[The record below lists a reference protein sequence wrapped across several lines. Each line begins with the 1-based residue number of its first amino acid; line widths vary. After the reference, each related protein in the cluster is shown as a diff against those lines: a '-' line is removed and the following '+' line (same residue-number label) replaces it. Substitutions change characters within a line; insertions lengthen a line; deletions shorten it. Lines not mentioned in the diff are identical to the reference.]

1 MIKYMSL
8 KEDVM
13 FDLVYLKSM
22 IHHLFS
28 IDSPSG
34 FTKNATAYLE
44 KEIKELGYETH
55 YTQSGNLVC
64 TIKGM
69 DNIVYGVGAHLDTLG
84 LMVRSIQDN
93 GKLNFE
99 KIGGPNLNTLDGEY
113 CRIYTR
119 NNKIYTGTIL
129 SKSPSSHV
137 FLDALTRERNEEN
150 MEIRLDEIVYSKEDT
165 QKLGI
170 ETGDYICIDPKTTIT
185 ENGFVKSRFIDDK
198 ISCCILMGVLKYLHD
213 NQIIPYHTFKFIF
226 STYEEVGH
234 GSSYIEKDIVQF
246 LAVDMGCIGLDLSCT
261 EQDVS
266 ICAKDSSGPYDYD
279 MVSNLIELSKK
290 NQLSY
295 AVDIYPKYS
304 SDASAAQRGGNNI
317 RTALIGPGVHASHGM
332 ERCHMDGILNTMKL
346 LYAYMIQ
353 K

>member
-64 TIKGM
+64 TINGM

-198 ISCCILMGVLKYLHD
+198 ISCCILMGVLKYFND
-213 NQIIPYHTFKFIF
+213 NQIIP
-226 STYEEVGH
+226 
-234 GSSYIEKDIVQF
+234 
-246 LAVDMGCIGLDLSCT
+246 
-261 EQDVS
+261 
-266 ICAKDSSGPYDYD
+266 
-279 MVSNLIELSKK
+279 
-290 NQLSY
+290 
-295 AVDIYPKYS
+295 
-304 SDASAAQRGGNNI
+304 
-317 RTALIGPGVHASHGM
+317 
-332 ERCHMDGILNTMKL
+332 
-346 LYAYMIQ
+346 
-353 K
+353 

>member
-1 MIKYMSL
+1 
-8 KEDVM
+8 M

-64 TIKGM
+64 TINGM
-69 DNIVYGVGAHLDTLG
+69 DDIVYGVGAHLDTLG

-198 ISCCILMGVLKYLHD
+198 ISCCILMG
-213 NQIIPYHTFKFIF
+213 
-226 STYEEVGH
+226 E
-234 GSSYIEKDIVQF
+234 
-246 LAVDMGCIGLDLSCT
+246 IGRASC
-261 EQDVS
+261 
-266 ICAKDSSGPYDYD
+266 
-279 MVSNLIELSKK
+279 
-290 NQLSY
+290 
-295 AVDIYPKYS
+295 
-304 SDASAAQRGGNNI
+304 R
-317 RTALIGPGVHASHGM
+317 
-332 ERCHMDGILNTMKL
+332 ERV
-346 LYAYMIQ
+346 
-353 K
+353 

>member
-1 MIKYMSL
+1 
-8 KEDVM
+8 
-13 FDLVYLKSM
+13 
-22 IHHLFS
+22 
-28 IDSPSG
+28 
-34 FTKNATAYLE
+34 
-44 KEIKELGYETH
+44 
-55 YTQSGNLVC
+55 
-64 TIKGM
+64 
-69 DNIVYGVGAHLDTLG
+69 
-84 LMVRSIQDN
+84 
-93 GKLNFE
+93 
-99 KIGGPNLNTLDGEY
+99 
-113 CRIYTR
+113 
-119 NNKIYTGTIL
+119 
-129 SKSPSSHV
+129 
-137 FLDALTRERNEEN
+137 
-150 MEIRLDEIVYSKEDT
+150 
-165 QKLGI
+165 
-170 ETGDYICIDPKTTIT
+170 
-185 ENGFVKSRFIDDK
+185 
-198 ISCCILMGVLKYLHD
+198 MGVLKYFHD
-213 NQIIPYHTFKFIF
+213 NQIIPCHTFKFIF

-304 SDASAAQRGGNNI
+304 SDASAAQSGGNNI